1 MYTYIRPNPHYDE
14 NEASCYILQITF
26 ILRIVTNSY
35 ITNFIE
41 RIIGLQVEICPYYED
56 SASLSTRFIVTK
68 KINYG
73 IYFVLLIFFLFE
85 NFKKKNQVLNKN
97 I

>member
-1 MYTYIRPNPHYDE
+1 MYTYIRPNPQYDE
-14 NEASCYILQITF
+14 NEASRYILQITF

-41 RIIGLQVEICPYYED
+41 RIIGLQVEICPYNED
-56 SASLSTRFIVTK
+56 SASLITRFIVIK

-73 IYFVLLIFFLFE
+73 IIYFVLFIFFLFE
-85 NFKKKNQVLNKN
+85 NFKEKNQSLK
-97 I
+97 